1 MNKDSKETKQI
12 VAAVLL
18 ILLATSVITVIL
30 PYSPPSSSPEV
41 AVADSPSPSLSP
53 LSSAD
58 QVAMFLLFVL
68 TVAGLA
74 FLLYEIDLS
83 INPDRAVSESLA
95 SESWLV
101 VFLTPFLLPI
111 LLPIWLVDRLALRSK
126 SIHIR
131 CPNCKTSDEFGPLR
145 PTVMCLCCEKHENLI
160 PSPLG
165 VFSRRCSCGQKLP
178 TTFLGGR
185 GAFSAFCPQCGEKLV
200 STTSRQYGIQLVGGR
215 GSGKTAFLAA
225 FWTQYK
231 AILEKRGVRY
241 EETPSD
247 QFAKLERFVRAGV
260 DEPTTELNAEMFSVV
275 HYYDQE
281 SVQASFYDV
290 SGKVFETGKSEVPQL
305 QYGYCEGVLL
315 FLDPC
320 APPDDALLTT
330 TNFINAFNVMRGG
343 SPSELSKVPVA
354 VVVPKADLFIDEF
367 RSVRFDK
374 TSLRENAKI
383 CLSFLV
389 RRGFLKTINVVDAG
403 FSNVAYFPVVSRS
416 GNGKSF
422 GVLQPVAWLMND
434 RASPFRDAKRNVFP
448 NTPSHI
454 FENAQGAL
462 R

>member
-12 VAAVLL
+12 VVAILL
-18 ILLATSVITVIL
+18 IFLAISVITVIL

-41 AVADSPSPSLSP
+41 AVADSPSPSP

-68 TVAGLA
+68 TVAELA

-83 INPDRAVSESLA
+83 INPDRAVSESSA
-95 SESWLV
+95 SESWFL

-111 LLPIWLVDRLALRSK
+111 LLPIWLIDRIALRSK

-131 CPNCKTSDEFGPLR
+131 CPNCKASDEFGPLR

-165 VFSRRCSCGQKLP
+165 VFSRQCSCGQKLA

-185 GAFSAFCPQCGEKLV
+185 GAYPAFCPQCGEKLV

-215 GSGKTAFLAA
+215 GSGKTTFFAA
-225 FWTQYK
+225 FWVRYK
-231 AILEKRGVRY
+231 QILEKQGVLYAEKPR
-241 EETPSD
+241 E
-247 QFAKLERFVRAGV
+247 QFAKLEKIVQDKIV
-260 DEPTTELNAEMFSVV
+260 EPTTEMNSKMLSVV
-275 HYYDQE
+275 HYYGQE

-290 SGKVFETGKSEVPQL
+290 SGKIFETGKSEIPQL
-305 QYGYCEGVLL
+305 QFGYCEGLLL

-320 APPDDALLTT
+320 APPDEELLTT

-354 VVVPKADLFIDEF
+354 VVVPKADLFPEEF
-367 RSVRFDK
+367 RSIQFDK
-374 TSLRENAKI
+374 TKLRENAKI
-383 CLSFLV
+383 CLSFLAG
-389 RRGFLKTINVVDAG
+389 RGFLKTINALDAE
-403 FSNVAYFPVVSRS
+403 FSNVAYFPVVSKS
-416 GNGKSF
+416 DKGKAY
-422 GVLQPVAWLMND
+422 GVLEPIAWLMSD
-434 RASPFRDAKRNVFP
+434 KASPFRDAKRNVFQ
-448 NTPSHI
+448 NTP
-454 FENAQGAL
+454 FNMLENA
-462 R
+462 